1 MICPHEHWSVNIP
14 GTYQSKFLIQNL
26 VFFSLFQAVWVGQSN
41 WDIFA
46 IHSDISPAV
55 LFKNIMWR
63 ASKTPEPG
71 FFFSDWTKSLKGT
84 YIYYSE
90 RSYPIHRKGLP
101 PFYVLLSE
109 LPLSEDAFWPP
120 LHSSQCIS
128 SCDRYSLASS
138 ILYLFSIWR
147 TFCLLSGFLKSS
159 PSFGLLYGDDKSKQ
173 KPSLLF

>member
-1 MICPHEHWSVNIP
+1 MICPHVHWSVNIP

-41 WDIFA
+41 WDIST
-46 IHSDISPAV
+46 IHADIRPAV

-63 ASKTPEPG
+63 ASKTPEPE
-71 FFFSDWTKSLKGT
+71 FFSDWTKSLKGT

-90 RSYPIHRKGLP
+90 RSCSIHRKGLS

-128 SCDRYSLASS
+128 SRDSYPLASS

-159 PSFGLLYGDDKSKQ
+159 PYFGFLYGDIKYKQ